1 MFIREECFEN
11 ADQTFQFIQT
21 ETGRYIMK
29 SNIRIADSTGGKLL
43 MAGLFLLLMFAL
55 TIPVQASPPGWAD
68 RGNKGEP
75 PGWSQV
81 NPGAVAAMAPLRV
94 LTAIVRISLIAQGHG
109 QIPPDHRDGHI
120 RIPARVVAMVLPR
133 VLRVPGE

>member
-1 MFIREECFEN
+1 
-11 ADQTFQFIQT
+11 
-21 ETGRYIMK
+21 MK

-81 NPGAVAAMAPLRV
+81 NPGAGGSDGP
-94 LTAIVRISLIAQGHG
+94 AQGPNSDSANQLDSSRSWPDSARPPGWSHQNPG
-109 QIPPDHRDGHI
+109 QGGSDG
-120 RIPARVVAMVLPR
+120 PAEGPQGSR
-133 VLRVPGE
+133 